1 MVSLALRMVPVW
13 SSPAVER
20 RRASL
25 SPLRVWRVPSSRLG
39 PPRFNRDSAEER
51 KAWVFFRAA

>member
-13 SSPAVER
+13 SSPAVGAAQSVAES
-20 RRASL
+20 AEGL
-25 SPLRVWRVPSSRLG
+25 AGAVVQTGAAPLQQ
-39 PPRFNRDSAEER
+39 DSAEER